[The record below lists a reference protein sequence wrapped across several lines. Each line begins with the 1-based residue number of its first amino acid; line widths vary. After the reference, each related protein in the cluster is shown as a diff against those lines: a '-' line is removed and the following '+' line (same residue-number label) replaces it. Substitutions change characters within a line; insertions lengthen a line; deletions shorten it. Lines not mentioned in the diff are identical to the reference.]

1 MPQNQLLVG
10 KEGLEIML
18 ETASGSS
25 FECNNDSSALN
36 GRPLFLDTKQLG
48 LAFHCI
54 QSIGWC
60 GSSHSQLSELTS
72 RSNQYGH
79 NCECH
84 LQSIASCLPQLLHH
98 FSDSGSNGP
107 CGKHINV
114 IFFKKRGVGG
124 IKDKQPSTYLIGL
137 WTAN

>member
-1 MPQNQLLVG
+1 MPQNQLPMG
-10 KEGLEIML
+10 KEGLETML
-18 ETASGSS
+18 EAASGSS
-25 FECNNDSSALN
+25 FECNIDSSALN

-72 RSNQYGH
+72 RSNQCGH
-79 NCECH
+79 NCDCH
-84 LQSIASCLPQLLHH
+84 IWRIASCLPQLLHH
-98 FSDSGSNGP
+98 FSNPGSNGP

-114 IFFKKRGVGG
+114 NFFFKKG
-124 IKDKQPSTYLIGL
+124 KK
-137 WTAN
+137 